1 MRRCYNGESA
11 SLSASSLSGAFL
23 TRKIVGV
30 IDADADVVDDD
41 DDDDDDDKDEER
53 GHTYNHENRTLVII
67 NLRSCASVQWN
78 E

>member
-30 IDADADVVDDD
+30 IDADADVD
-41 DDDDDDDKDEER
+41 DDDDDDDKDRER
-53 GHTYNHENRTLVII
+53 GHTYNHENRSLVII